1 MKLILKI
8 GAIAS
13 HPIFLP
19 FFSLLVYAPL
29 VAKYGQSAI
38 LLSLIWIAF
47 VYLFLPLI
55 FLKYVRKINLA
66 EPNLEERRSIY
77 KAYTLINFGFAVV
90 SIFIMKEYFSFFISA
105 GFLHVF
111 MLLLAFVDLKAS
123 WHTAT
128 WAFLFSAGLMVMYNY
143 QLVGLD
149 QMLLVVLG
157 ILILVAFIRW
167 KAKAHTPFE
176 LIMGVAAG
184 LISALPILFF

>member
-66 EPNLEERRSIY
+66 EPNLEERRSIF
-77 KAYTLINFGFAVV
+77 KAYTLINFGFSVV

-105 GFLHVF
+105 GFLHIF

-149 QMLLVVLG
+149 QMSLVVLG

-176 LIMGVAAG
+176 LIMGVAVG

>member
-105 GFLHVF
+105 GFLHIF

>member
-105 GFLHVF
+105 GFLHIF

-149 QMLLVVLG
+149 QMSLVVLG

-167 KAKAHTPFE
+167 KAKAHAPFE

>member
-105 GFLHVF
+105 GFLHIF

-128 WAFLFSAGLMVMYNY
+128 WAFLLSAGLMVMYNY

-149 QMLLVVLG
+149 QMSLVVLG

>member
-66 EPNLEERRSIY
+66 EPNLEERRSIF

-105 GFLHVF
+105 GFLHIF

-149 QMLLVVLG
+149 QMLLIVLG

-176 LIMGVAAG
+176 LIMGVAVG

>member
-105 GFLHVF
+105 GFLHIF

-149 QMLLVVLG
+149 QMSLVVLG

>member
-167 KAKAHTPFE
+167 KANAHTPFE

>member
-55 FLKYVRKINLA
+55 FLKFVRKINLA
-66 EPNLEERRSIY
+66 EPNLEERRSIF

-105 GFLHVF
+105 GFLHIF

-149 QMLLVVLG
+149 QMLLIVLG
-157 ILILVAFIRW
+157 ILILVALMRW

-184 LISALPILFF
+184 LLAAIPILFF

>member
-55 FLKYVRKINLA
+55 FLKYVRKINMA
-66 EPNLEERRSIY
+66 EPNLEERRSIF
-77 KAYTLINFGFAVV
+77 KAYTLINFGFAIV

-105 GFLHVF
+105 GFLHIF

-149 QMLLVVLG
+149 QMSLVVLG
-157 ILILVAFIRW
+157 ILILVSFIRW
-167 KAKAHTPFE
+167 KVNAHTPFE

>member
-38 LLSLIWIAF
+38 LLSLVWIAF

-55 FLKYVRKINLA
+55 FLKYVRKINMA
-66 EPNLEERRSIY
+66 EPNLEERRSIF
-77 KAYTLINFGFAVV
+77 KAYTLINFGFAIV

-105 GFLHVF
+105 GFLHIF

-149 QMLLVVLG
+149 QMSLVVLG
-157 ILILVAFIRW
+157 ILILVSFIRW
-167 KAKAHTPFE
+167 KVKAHTPFE